1 MISDNITFSPNCKC
15 GGLEL
20 KPTKLIAP
28 RLEVTQILIIG
39 ECIKCGSYLELVF
52 DYDGAVPMTTRAYIN
67 HLTDNM
73 GEVLLREE
81 NKDAKPS

>member
-1 MISDNITFSPNCKC
+1 MISDNITFSPNCEC

-28 RLEVTQILIIG
+28 CLEVTQINIIG
-39 ECIKCGSYLELVF
+39 ECTKCGSYLELVF
-52 DYDGAVPMTTRAYIN
+52 DYDGAVPMNTRSYIN
-67 HLTDNM
+67 HLTGNM

-81 NKDAKPS
+81 NKDAKSS

>member
-1 MISDNITFSPNCKC
+1 MISNNIAFSPNCEC

-28 RLEVTQILIIG
+28 CLEVTQIQIIG
-39 ECIKCGSYLELVF
+39 ECTKCGSYLELVF
-52 DYDGAVPMTTRAYIN
+52 DYDGAVPMNTRSYIN
-67 HLTDNM
+67 HLTGNM

>member
-1 MISDNITFSPNCKC
+1 MISNNIAFSPNCEC

-28 RLEVTQILIIG
+28 CLEVTQIQIIG
-39 ECIKCGSYLELVF
+39 ECTKCGKYLELVF
-52 DYDGAVPMTTRAYIN
+52 DYDGVAPMTTRAYIN

-81 NKDAKPS
+81 NNDAKPS